1 LTRSQLERYHHA
13 MRGPLLTFLSLV
25 LATSCLQPVA
35 EGSDAAVEADGGS
48 DAGLEIDAGTFD
60 EDAGA
65 NERVC
70 FPRPDAGGFIIYDSA
85 VEGCT
90 RIGGSLGAIGRTD
103 LKDLRFAS
111 SLVVVDRRLVL
122 SYSPFIESLA
132 GLGRLRSVDTL
143 EVDGMHQ
150 LVSLTGLENLSRVNT
165 LAFIGN
171 RKLTSVQGLRGVRQV
186 TGRLSFSSLPA
197 FESLEGLENLQEVG
211 GDLTLDRLGQLRS
224 LSGLRGLTRVGGR
237 LFIRQNPLLPKAEID
252 AFLARVTV
260 VGTKSISNNA
270 P

>member
-1 LTRSQLERYHHA
+1 
-13 MRGPLLTFLSLV
+13 MRNQVLALLSLG

-35 EGSDAAVEADGGS
+35 EGRDAAVDADGGR
-48 DAGLEIDAGTFD
+48 DAGFEPDAGTFD

-70 FPRPDAGGFIIYDSA
+70 FPRSDAGGFLIYDSA

-90 RIGGSLGAIGRTD
+90 RIAGSLIVDGRTD
-103 LKDLRFAS
+103 LEDVRFAS
-111 SLVVVDRRLVL
+111 SLVAIDQRLLL
-122 SYSPFIESLA
+122 SDSPFVRSLA
-132 GLGRLRSVDTL
+132 GLGRLRSVDRLT
-143 EVDGMHQ
+143 VSGMH
-150 LVSLTGLENLSRVNT
+150 LLENLLGLDRSSSVNS
-165 LAFIGN
+165 LSLIGS
-171 RKLTSVQGLRGVRQV
+171 RKLASLQGLGGVRHV
-186 TGRLSFSSLPA
+186 PGRLIVDSLPA
-197 FESLEGLENLQEVG
+197 LESLEGLENLQEVG
-211 GDLTLDRLGQLRS
+211 GDLSLDRLGQLRS